1 MTRLAT
7 PISDH
12 TQPEFFYQHLTYVNL
27 YQHAKNQAVLL
38 ICSRDIGTRIFPNM
52 GFVLEHRK

>member
-1 MTRLAT
+1 M
-7 PISDH
+7 PI
-12 TQPEFFYQHLTYVNL
+12 QQFFDQILIYVNL